1 VTLRPGPW
9 VLGALVAAAAF
20 TLAVTRVEDPDT
32 WTHLALGRLMVEAR
46 GLPAHEVL
54 VFPSAALPYHNT
66 EWLFDVVVYLVFR
79 TGGLAGVVL
88 VKAATVALA
97 FWILWKDATLN
108 RGPGA
113 DAGLRSLIAAAVLL
127 SCLPMVRHR
136 FVERPDIALMVFLG
150 FTIYALDAYLLD
162 GRRWIFWLPAVH
174 VLWANMH
181 PSVIVTVVP
190 FGAALAGGVGLH
202 LLGRW
207 RGIAIPDTPSAKQLT
222 TVAAVLAADLLASL
236 LNPRG
241 VEILTLPFQLAASP
255 WFTQEVSE
263 LQRPPFE
270 LYPGPYVLAALLL
283 LTLVALW
290 RRAPLIPVLL
300 VAPFALLGFSAVRFI
315 FLFVVVGSTVL
326 SRNLVSLVSSWSGKR
341 FRRSALAFAVAGIV
355 AGVTAVGLAL
365 AQVPPL
371 TNSRKTVGLDVDE
384 RFVPEGA
391 LRYLDRAGMTGRL
404 FNAFHFGGYLAWR
417 DFPKRVAIID
427 GRGYVPR
434 GLQEEIHFARA
445 YPEHLERLQST
456 YGFDAAVMDYPVYS
470 GESLSPDIDLALT
483 SPGWALVY
491 WDDVALVY
499 LRRSPRWAEVIARD
513 EYSSVRPAN
522 GLPALWRS
530 LADKAAVPAIRAEL
544 ERNIAQT
551 GSARGR
557 TFLGFA
563 LLQEGKADEALETF
577 ARVRDPERR
586 LDVLQGEALA
596 WQQKGDKA
604 RAIEAYERAVA
615 VQEDALTL
623 YGLGAALIEA
633 GRASEAIRPL
643 ERARAKNP
651 GLLPVYPLLIEAY
664 RRAGQPQREADIA
677 QVGAAAMRRAQAAER
692 ARNGLGLNRSGRLAE
707 AVAELEAASA
717 LDPDNAKIRS
727 DLGFVYLF
735 AGRMEDAVRQQRA
748 ALERDPRLAQAHYGL
763 GQALEKGGDGQGAR
777 REFAEYARLE
787 PRSYLAWRLRET
799 PAALPR
805 RHRNSSRPRRL
816 PHGHEGRRASQGTR
830 AGVTGDADRSTAL
843 RRHPVR

>member
-1 VTLRPGPW
+1 M
-9 VLGALVAAAAF
+9 LGALVAAAAF
-20 TLAVTRVEDPDT
+20 ALAVTRVEDTDT
-32 WTHLALGRLMVEAR
+32 WTHLALGRLMVETRA
-46 GLPAHEVL
+46 LPTHEVL
-54 VFPSAALPYHNT
+54 VFPSGALPYHNT
-66 EWLFDVVVYLVFR
+66 EWLFDVVLYLVFR
-79 TGGLAGVVL
+79 AGGIASVVL

-108 RGPGA
+108 RGPRA
-113 DAGLRSLIAAAVLL
+113 DAGLRFLIAAAVLL

-150 FTIYALDAYLLD
+150 FTIYALDAYLFD
-162 GRRWIFWLPAVH
+162 NRRWIFLLPAVH

-190 FGAALAGGVGLH
+190 FGAALAGGLGLH

-222 TVAAVLAADLLASL
+222 TVAAVLVADLLASL

-241 VEILTLPFQLAASP
+241 IEILTLPLTLVGSP
-255 WFTQEVSE
+255 WYTQEITE

-283 LTLVALW
+283 LTLVVLW
-290 RRAPLIPVLL
+290 RRVPLIPVLL

-315 FLFVVVGSTVL
+315 FLFVIVSSTVL
-326 SRNLVSLVSSWSGKR
+326 SRNLVSLVSSWSGQR
-341 FRRSALAFAVAGIV
+341 FRRPAQAFAVAGIV
-355 AGVTAVGLAL
+355 AGVTAVGLAF

-371 TNSRKTVGLDVDE
+371 TDSRKTVGLDVDE

-404 FNAFHFGGYLAWR
+404 FNAYHFGGYIAWR

-456 YGFDAAVMDYPVYS
+456 YGFDVAVMDYPVYS
-470 GESLSPDIDLALT
+470 GESPSPDIDLALA

-491 WDDVALVY
+491 WDDFALVY
-499 LRRSPRWAEVIARD
+499 LRRSPRWAEVIARE
-513 EYSSVRPAN
+513 EYRSVRPAN

-530 LADKAAVPAIRAEL
+530 LADKAVVPEIRAEL

-586 LDVLQGEALA
+586 LDVLQGQALA
-596 WQQKGDKA
+596 WQQMGDRA
-604 RAIEAYERAVA
+604 RAINAYERAIGI
-615 VQEDALTL
+615 QEDALTL
-623 YGLGAALIEA
+623 YGLGAALLEA
-633 GRASEAIRPL
+633 GRSRDAIRPL
-643 ERARAKNP
+643 ERARQKNP
-651 GLLPVYPLLIEAY
+651 GLLPLYPLLVDAY
-664 RRAGQPQREADIA
+664 HRAGEPEREGKIVQAMN
-677 QVGAAAMRRAQAAER
+677 AAVRRAQAAER
-692 ARNGLGLNRSGRLAE
+692 ARRGLVLNREGRLPE
-707 AVAELEAASA
+707 AVTELEAAVA
-717 LDPDNAKIRS
+717 LDPESARIRS
-727 DLGFVYLF
+727 DLGFIYLY
-735 AGRMEDAVRQQRA
+735 AGRVEDALREQRA
-748 ALERDPRLAQAHYGL
+748 ALTREPRLAQARYGL
-763 GQALEKGGDGQGAR
+763 GLVLEKRGEGDAAR

-787 PRSYLAWRLRET
+787 PRSYLTWRLREE
-799 PAALPR
+799 PARLPR
-805 RHRNSSRPRRL
+805 
-816 PHGHEGRRASQGTR
+816 
-830 AGVTGDADRSTAL
+830 
-843 RRHPVR
+843 